1 MDGLSLARSC
11 ARKSI
16 VHTMLKTSEISRYS
30 TPRTHRT
37 YTAQFK
43 AERVAACGQPGVSI
57 AALAGQHAMNVNVLH
72 RWLKEHRRS
81 GRHQL
86 AAHSPASAAA
96 PETASSIAA
105 FIALQLPAPAQQPET
120 REIKVELRRGALSM
134 VVTWP
139 VSAAAE
145 LASWTGAVLK

>member
-16 VHTMLKTSEISRYS
+16 VHTMLKNSEISTS
-30 TPRTHRT
+30 SPSRTHRT
-37 YTAQFK
+37 YSAQFK
-43 AERVAACGQPGVSI
+43 AELVVACGQPGVSI
-57 AALAGQHAMNVNVLH
+57 AALAGQHGMNANVLH
-72 RWLKEHRRS
+72 RWLKEHQRS

-86 AAHSPASAAA
+86 EAHSRAAA
-96 PETASSIAA
+96 LEMTSPLAA
-105 FIALQLPAPAQQPET
+105 FIPLQLPAAAPQSEP
-120 REIKVELRRGALSM
+120 REIKMELRRGTLSM

-145 LASWTGAVLK
+145 CASWAAALLK

>member
-1 MDGLSLARSC
+1 
-11 ARKSI
+11 
-16 VHTMLKTSEISRYS
+16 MLKNSETSRYS

-43 AERVAACGQPGVSI
+43 AELVAACQQPGASI
-57 AALAGQHAMNVNVLH
+57 AALAGQHGMNANVLH
-72 RWLKEHRRS
+72 RWLKEHRLG

-86 AAHSPASAAA
+86 AAYNPAAA
-96 PETASSIAA
+96 PGTASALAA
-105 FIALQLPAPAQQPET
+105 FIPLQLPVAAPQPDT
-120 REIKVELRRGALSM
+120 REIKVELRKGTLSM

-145 LASWTGAVLK
+145 CASWTAAVFK

>member
-1 MDGLSLARSC
+1 
-11 ARKSI
+11 
-16 VHTMLKTSEISRYS
+16 MLKNSEISRYS

-43 AERVAACGQPGVSI
+43 AELVAACGQPGVSI
-57 AALAGQHAMNVNVLH
+57 AALAGQHATNANVLH
-72 RWLKEHRRS
+72 RWLKEHQRS

-86 AAHSPASAAA
+86 VAHRLAVA
-96 PETASSIAA
+96 PETACPLAA
-105 FIALQLPAPAQQPET
+105 FIPLQLPAPAQQPET
-120 REIKVELRRGALSM
+120 REIKVELCRGALSM

>member
-1 MDGLSLARSC
+1 
-11 ARKSI
+11 
-16 VHTMLKTSEISRYS
+16 MLKKSEISRYS

-43 AERVAACGQPGVSI
+43 AELVAACGQPSVSI
-57 AALAGQHAMNVNVLH
+57 AALAGQHAMNANVLH
-72 RWLKEHRRS
+72 RWLKEHHRS

-86 AAHSPASAAA
+86 AAHSPATAGTAV
-96 PETASSIAA
+96 PETASPLAA
-105 FIALQLPAPAQQPET
+105 FIPLQLPAPAQQPET

-134 VVTWP
+134 IVTWP

-145 LASWTGAVLK
+145 CASWTAALFK

>member
-1 MDGLSLARSC
+1 
-11 ARKSI
+11 
-16 VHTMLKTSEISRYS
+16 MLKNSEISRYS

-43 AERVAACGQPGVSI
+43 AELVAACGQPGVSI
-57 AALAGQHAMNVNVLH
+57 AALAGQHAMNANVLH
-72 RWLKEHRRS
+72 RWLKEHQRS

-86 AAHSPASAAA
+86 AAQSPAAA
-96 PETASSIAA
+96 PGTTFPLAA
-105 FIALQLPAPAQQPET
+105 FIALQLPAAAPQPEA
-120 REIKVELRRGALSM
+120 REIKVELRKGALSM

-145 LASWTGAVLK
+145 CARWSAEILK

>member
-1 MDGLSLARSC
+1 
-11 ARKSI
+11 
-16 VHTMLKTSEISRYS
+16 MLKKSEISRYS

-43 AERVAACGQPGVSI
+43 AELVAACGQPGVSI
-57 AALAGQHAMNVNVLH
+57 AALAGQHAMNANVLH
-72 RWLKEHRRS
+72 RWLKEHHRS

-86 AAHSPASAAA
+86 AVHSAATA
-96 PETASSIAA
+96 PAAASPLAA
-105 FIALQLPAPAQQPET
+105 FIPLQLPAAAPQPEA
-120 REIKVELRRGALSM
+120 REIKVELRKGALSM